1 MHAPAASGACVAQA
15 ANANGNAPS
24 MKRFVLVVAT
34 GAANASMPVTAF
46 SDEHARV
53 RLTDELRYSVAPP
66 VIMEGAYSVSLAA
79 APHGHAS
86 GRLSRYANYA
96 LPDLQRYIDTS
107 TASGYSNQPMRV
119 NMLVDSNEKTVS
131 LGADILVGT
140 QTVLKE
146 DFRKFI
152 EDSGYDRVYLEL
164 RIQF

>member
-1 MHAPAASGACVAQA
+1 
-15 ANANGNAPS
+15 
-24 MKRFVLVVAT
+24 
-34 GAANASMPVTAF
+34 
-46 SDEHARV
+46 
-53 RLTDELRYSVAPP
+53 
-66 VIMEGAYSVSLAA
+66 
-79 APHGHAS
+79 
-86 GRLSRYANYA
+86 

-107 TASGYSNQPMRV
+107 TASDYSNQRMRV